1 MAKKAAGQDAPTAA
15 GCEGLD
21 RNQEAAPD
29 PQAQQQN
36 QQQADVQ
43 PQRPLQQQADV
54 RLQTQPQT
62 QPQVPLIVVHQQQ
75 QQQQQ
80 QQPSA
85 PAQQQQ
91 LPQGGAAVYSG
102 VPAAHASGVPSQAPA
117 PQAQPALPQ
126 HIGAQQPGGLAAQQ
140 ALLQHFQPFGA
151 AGPNAMDAA
160 QQAALLQ
167 QLQWQR
173 MSQWQNGGVSGL
185 PAFPHQQQ
193 QQQAALALLL
203 QQQQQQQQAAAGSA
217 APPAAAS
224 APQGIG
230 IQHSDVSTPLDVQQ
244 QQALLQQLQAAQQ
257 RQQQAALLQQLQAS
271 QRLMQGQLQQPPQQQ
286 QPASVAQLP
295 PQFQG
300 QQVT

>member
-1 MAKKAAGQDAPTAA
+1 
-15 GCEGLD
+15 
-21 RNQEAAPD
+21 
-29 PQAQQQN
+29 
-36 QQQADVQ
+36 V
-43 PQRPLQQQADV
+43 
-54 RLQTQPQT
+54 
-62 QPQVPLIVVHQQQ
+62 QQ

-80 QQPSA
+80 QQPEQPSA
-85 PAQQQQ
+85 QQ
-91 LPQGGAAVYSG
+91 LPQGGAAVFSG
-102 VPAAHASGVPSQAPA
+102 VPAGGTSQVLVPR
-117 PQAQPALPQ
+117 AQPTLPQ
-126 HIGAQQPGGLAAQQ
+126 HIGTQQPAGVPAQQ
-140 ALLQHFQPFGA
+140 ALQQQFQPFGA
-151 AGPNAMDAA
+151 AGPSAMDAA

-173 MSQWQNGGVSGL
+173 MSQWQNGGVGGL

-203 QQQQQQQQAAAGSA
+203 QQQQQQQQQQAAAGST

-230 IQHSDVSTPLDVQQ
+230 TQHPGVSTPLDVQQ

-271 QRLMQGQLQQPPQQQ
+271 QRRLQGQQLQQTQQQ

-300 QQVT
+300 QQVTGVLVWLVRRKQSGSIAWLRWHHHRSVACKGAIK